1 MLLATLYCAG
11 VYLRLSLS
19 ISFSWMITKFSNM
32 LSVEIIVEE
41 GIQRVASQELCA
53 RDSVIRFLMK
63 LPREVSLV
71 YLLST
76 NIYWFIMSW

>member
-1 MLLATLYCAG
+1 
-11 VYLRLSLS
+11 
-19 ISFSWMITKFSNM
+19 MITKFSNM
-32 LSVEIIVEE
+32 LSVELVVEE
-41 GIQRVASQELCA
+41 GIQRVASQELCV
-53 RDSVIRFLMK
+53 RDSVIRLLMK